1 MAPKRTTTR
10 PRDKDATRRDLIAAV
25 GRVIARDGF
34 HKAGVNAVARE
45 AGVDK
50 VLIYRYFGDL
60 EGLMDAF
67 GREGDFWPS
76 LEELAGGDVAAFRA
90 LSPRQRMTT
99 LMANLAEGL
108 RARPVTLEI
117 LAWETMERNALTAR
131 LEELRERWSDDI
143 RELMSDL
150 TRTVPGSG
158 TEAGPR
164 TGADWFS
171 VGVLLSA
178 ALQYLAIRSRRIRLY
193 GGLDIGSDDGWR
205 QIASVIDGLAA
216 RLFEPSAP

>member
-1 MAPKRTTTR
+1 MTTRSSTR
-10 PRDKDATRRDLIAAV
+10 PRDRDATRRELIAAV

-76 LEELAGGDVAAFRA
+76 LAELAGGDMAAFRA
-90 LSPRQRMTT
+90 LPPRRRMTT
-99 LMANLAEGL
+99 LMANLADGL
-108 RARPVTLEI
+108 RKRPVTLEI
-117 LAWETMERNALTAR
+117 LAWETVERNALTAR

-143 RELMSDL
+143 RTLMGDIPPSA
-150 TRTVPGSG
+150 S
-158 TEAGPR
+158 E
-164 TGADWFS
+164 TGIDWFG

-178 ALQYLAIRSRRIRLY
+178 ALQYLAIRGRKIRLY

-205 QIASVIDGLAA
+205 HITAMIDGLADQ
-216 RLFEPSAP
+216 LFRPTTA